1 MVKKRLLMVLGPTQ
15 IEEEIL
21 KKGAT
26 PQMYNRTGEF
36 SKILERVNRNLQ
48 YLFQTKNPVFL
59 LTCSGTGAMEAAVL
73 NTLSKGDEVL
83 AVNGGTFGRRWTEI
97 CKKHGVKVKEIKL
110 KYGQPVDPKD
120 IERELSRNRNIKAVL
135 TTLNE
140 TSTGVLT
147 DIKSIGA
154 IVNSYPAIL
163 VVDGV
168 SGVGVEEM
176 PMDAWHCDVLLTSSQ
191 KAMALPPGLA
201 FISFSK
207 KALRL
212 AEKAG
217 LKTFYFDV
225 FEYQKNWERNQTAFT
240 PAIALIYQLDP
251 RLQKIRKEGLAS
263 YRRKYA
269 RLTEMLRRGIKAIG
283 LNTAGEKLSNCVT
296 GIWSPDGIDASKV
309 VERMQ
314 NNYHIYIAPSPGDLK
329 TRLFRIGNF
338 GDIKEK
344 DISRMLSALKNT
356 LSYFGF
362 RAKPGSKAY

>member
-1 MVKKRLLMVLGPTQ
+1 MVLGPTQ
-15 IEEEIL
+15 IEEKIL
-21 KKGAT
+21 NKGAA
-26 PQMYNRTGEF
+26 PQMYNRTREF
-36 SKILERVNRNLQ
+36 SKTLGRVHQNLQ

-83 AVNGGTFGRRWTEI
+83 AVNGGTFGGRWTEI

-120 IERELSRNRNIKAVL
+120 IDRELSRNRNIKAVL

-140 TSTGVLT
+140 TSTGILT

-154 IVNSYPAIL
+154 IVNRYPAIL

-176 PMDAWHCDVLLTSSQ
+176 PMDKWHCDVLLTSSQ

-207 KALRL
+207 KALRS
-212 AEKAG
+212 AGKAC
-217 LKTFYFDV
+217 LRTFYFDV
-225 FEYQKNWERNQTAFT
+225 FDYQKNWERDQTPFT
-240 PAIALIYQLDP
+240 PAIALIYQLDV
-251 RLQKIRKEGLAS
+251 RLQKIRKEGLER
-263 YRRKYA
+263 YRKRYK
-269 RLTEMLRRGIKAIG
+269 RLTGILRRGIKAIG
-283 LNTAGEKLSNCVT
+283 LKMSGEKLSNCVT

-309 VERMQ
+309 VEHMQ
-314 NNYHIYIAPSPGDLK
+314 ENYNIYIAPSPGDLK

-344 DISRMLSALKNT
+344 DILRMLSALKDT
-356 LSYFGF
+356 LSYFGHIEKSE
-362 RAKPGSKAY
+362 AKKWSRNQ